1 MRGAQREVAQ
11 AMEIPA
17 RIRKWNWED
26 PWNGAGLTE
35 GAIRAQ
41 SLYAKEMHDAAMR
54 GRLEFFD
61 PPRVANAPE

>member
-1 MRGAQREVAQ
+1 MRGATQDH
-11 AMEIPA
+11 A
-17 RIRKWNWED
+17 RGVSEHSHIRKWNWDD
-26 PWNGAGLTE
+26 PWNGAALTE

-61 PPRVANAPE
+61 PPKPLIGA